1 MHKTLL
7 LSALLSALL
16 MADEAPTNTPQEPK
30 KLETIEPVVVQPV
43 VVQPVVVTPA
53 PEAKTETAPEPE
65 AKMEMREPNKAEVCP
80 HEMKQPTKQL
90 SPDSYKTIR
99 INVIGQG
106 VAPTMTSSPAQAY
119 ALAKRAAIADAY
131 RLLAEKVKGVR
142 IEGSDKI
149 KNMMVQRS
157 EVRTFVDAVIAEAE
171 LIETVFK
178 DGLCEVEMELVINP
192 EQWQSI
198 LASR

>member
-1 MHKTLL
+1 MKKTLL
-7 LSALLSALL
+7 ISALLSAFL
-16 MADEAPTNTPQEPK
+16 MAEEGPVEETNEQSVPVITTNNNAPV
-30 KLETIEPVVVQPV
+30 IVEPVVVQPV
-43 VVQPVVVTPA
+43 VVTMPEAQEQEEHVCPSDMQEPPAMMNESSTPA
-53 PEAKTETAPEPE
+53 
-65 AKMEMREPNKAEVCP
+65 
-80 HEMKQPTKQL
+80 
-90 SPDSYKTIR
+90 SYKKIR
-99 INVIGQG
+99 INVTGQG

-171 LIETVFK
+171 IIETIFK
-178 DGLCEVEMELVINP
+178 DGLCEVEMELTINP
-192 EQWQSI
+192 EQWRSI

>member
-7 LSALLSALL
+7 LSVLLSALL
-16 MADEAPTNTPQEPK
+16 FAEEAPTNTPQEPE
-30 KLETIEPVVVQPV
+30 KLQTVDPIVVTPI

-53 PEAKTETAPEPE
+53 PAPEVKEEPKMAEACPE
-65 AKMEMREPNKAEVCP
+65 DMRKPV
-80 HEMKQPTKQL
+80 KQTA
-90 SPDSYKTIR
+90 PDSYKTIR
-99 INVIGQG
+99 INVVGQG

-142 IEGSDKI
+142 VEGSDKI

-171 LIETVFK
+171 IIETVFK

>member
-1 MHKTLL
+1 MHKALL
-7 LSALLSALL
+7 LSALVSALL
-16 MADEAPTNTPQEPK
+16 SAEEAPKNTPEAPTTLK
-30 KLETIEPVVVQPV
+30 TVEPVVVQPIV
-43 VVQPVVVTPA
+43 VTPVVVTPTPA
-53 PEAKTETAPEPE
+53 PAVKEEAEQ
-65 AKMEMREPNKAEVCP
+65 KACP
-80 HEMKQPTKQL
+80 QDMKKPTKQL
-90 SPDSYKTIR
+90 SKSYKAIR
-99 INVIGQG
+99 INVVGQG

-131 RLLAEKVKGVR
+131 RLLAEKIKGVR
-142 IEGSDKI
+142 IEGQDKI
-149 KNMMVQRS
+149 KNMMVMRT

>member
-1 MHKTLL
+1 MKKVLV
-7 LSALLSALL
+7 LSALLSLML
-16 MADEAPTNTPQEPK
+16 MADEAKTQEVMVNDQ
-30 KLETIEPVVVQPV
+30 TSVIVVEPVVVT
-43 VVQPVVVTPA
+43 VQAPA
-53 PEAKTETAPEPE
+53 PVAQTQQEEGH
-65 AKMEMREPNKAEVCP
+65 VCP
-80 HEMKQPTKQL
+80 SDMQKPPHKAR
-90 SPDSYKTIR
+90 PDSYKMIR
-99 INVIGQG
+99 INVVGQG

-149 KNMMVQRS
+149 KNMMVQRT

-171 LIETVFK
+171 IIETVFK
-178 DGLCEVEMELVINP
+178 DGLCEVEMELNINP
-192 EQWQSI
+192 EQWNSI

>member
-16 MADEAPTNTPQEPK
+16 FAEEAPTNTPQEPE
-30 KLETIEPVVVQPV
+30 KLQTVDPVVVTPI

-53 PEAKTETAPEPE
+53 PAPAPEMKKVEPKEEVKACPE
-65 AKMEMREPNKAEVCP
+65 DMRKPV
-80 HEMKQPTKQL
+80 KQT
-90 SPDSYKTIR
+90 SPESYKTIR
-99 INVIGQG
+99 INVVGQG

-142 IEGSDKI
+142 IEGQDKI
-149 KNMMVQRS
+149 KNMMVMRS

>member
-1 MHKTLL
+1 MRKILF
-7 LSALLSALL
+7 LSALLSSLL
-16 MADEAPTNTPQEPK
+16 MAEEAPKNTPAEAQKMQTVDP
-30 KLETIEPVVVQPV
+30 IVVTPI
-43 VVQPVVVTPA
+43 VVQPVVVTPTPA
-53 PEAKTETAPEPE
+53 AEAKKEE
-65 AKMEMREPNKAEVCP
+65 AQTYA
-80 HEMKQPTKQL
+80 HEMKKPEKQMTP
-90 SPDSYKTIR
+90 SSYKQVR

-171 LIETVFK
+171 IVDTVFK
-178 DGLCEVEMELVINP
+178 DGLCEVEMELTIDP
-192 EQWQSI
+192 KQWQSI

>member
-1 MHKTLL
+1 MKKVLL
-7 LSALLSALL
+7 ISALLSAML
-16 MADEAPTNTPQEPK
+16 MAE
-30 KLETIEPVVVQPV
+30 ETEGKEVKVDKSQANVIVVEPVVVT
-43 VVQPVVVTPA
+43 VQAPA
-53 PEAKTETAPEPE
+53 PAPV
-65 AKMEMREPNKAEVCP
+65 AEVKKEEPKVCP
-80 HEMKQPTKQL
+80 SEMQEPPRSQR
-90 SPDSYKTIR
+90 PASYKMVR

-171 LIETVFK
+171 IIETVFK
-178 DGLCEVEMELVINP
+178 DGLCEVEMELNIDP
-192 EQWQSI
+192 KQWNSI

>member
-1 MHKTLL
+1 MQGCIMRKTLL
-7 LSALLSALL
+7 ISALLSALL
-16 MADEAPTNTPQEPK
+16 FADKAPKNNPEEAK
-30 KLETIEPVVVQPV
+30 KMQTVDPVVVTPI

-53 PEAKTETAPEPE
+53 PAEKKEEPKETAQ
-65 AKMEMREPNKAEVCP
+65 VCP
-80 HEMKQPTKQL
+80 QDMQKPTKQTM
-90 SPDSYKTIR
+90 SESYKAVR
-99 INVIGQG
+99 INVTGQG

-171 LIETVFK
+171 IIETVFK
-178 DGLCEVEMELVINP
+178 DGLCEVEMELTLDP
-192 EQWQSI
+192 AQWRSI
-198 LASR
+198 LAAR

>member
-1 MHKTLL
+1 MHKALLISAL
-7 LSALLSALL
+7 LSALLSAE
-16 MADEAPTNTPQEPK
+16 EAPKNTP
-30 KLETIEPVVVQPV
+30 ETPTTLKTVEPVVVQPIV
-43 VVQPVVVTPA
+43 VTPIVVTPA
-53 PEAKTETAPEPE
+53 PAPAPVTTPEPA
-65 AKMEMREPNKAEVCP
+65 AKKEEVAPKMCP
-80 HEMKQPTKQL
+80 QDMKKPTKQL
-90 SPDSYKTIR
+90 SKSYKTIR

-142 IEGSDKI
+142 VEGQDKI
-149 KNMMVQRS
+149 KNMMVMRT

-198 LASR
+198 LAAR

>member
-1 MHKTLL
+1 MKKVLVI
-7 LSALLSALL
+7 SALLSAIV
-16 MADEAPTNTPQEPK
+16 MAEEAPTQEVAQANEKNPSV
-30 KLETIEPVVVQPV
+30 IVVEPVVVT
-43 VVQPVVVTPA
+43 VQ
-53 PEAKTETAPEPE
+53 APEP
-65 AKMEMREPNKAEVCP
+65 APVAEQPIKDVSQDCP
-80 HEMKQPTKQL
+80 TMQEEEKDTHERPT
-90 SPDSYKTIR
+90 SYKKVR
-99 INVIGQG
+99 INVTGQG

-131 RLLAEKVKGVR
+131 RLLAEKIKGVR

-171 LIETVFK
+171 IIDTVFK
-178 DGLCEVEMELVINP
+178 DGLCEVEMELSIDP
-192 EQWQSI
+192 KQWKSI

>member
-1 MHKTLL
+1 MRKTLL
-7 LSALLSALL
+7 ISALLSAFLL
-16 MADEAPTNTPQEPK
+16 AEEAPNNTPEAAK
-30 KLETIEPVVVQPV
+30 KMQTIDPVVVTPI

-53 PEAKTETAPEPE
+53 PAPVEKKEEPKE
-65 AKMEMREPNKAEVCP
+65 KAQVCP
-80 HEMKQPTKQL
+80 EHMQKPTKQMA
-90 SPDSYKTIR
+90 PESYKAIR
-99 INVIGQG
+99 INVTGQG

-171 LIETVFK
+171 IIETVFK
-178 DGLCEVEMELVINP
+178 DGLCEVEMELTLDP
-192 EQWQSI
+192 AQWRSI
-198 LASR
+198 LAAR

>member
-1 MHKTLL
+1 MHKALL
-7 LSALLSALL
+7 LSALLSAILS
-16 MADEAPTNTPQEPK
+16 AEEAPKNTPEAPTTLK
-30 KLETIEPVVVQPV
+30 SVEPVVVQPIV
-43 VVQPVVVTPA
+43 VTPVVVTPTPA
-53 PEAKTETAPEPE
+53 VKEEAEP
-65 AKMEMREPNKAEVCP
+65 KACP
-80 HEMKQPTKQL
+80 QDMKKPTKQL
-90 SPDSYKTIR
+90 SKSYKAIR
-99 INVIGQG
+99 INVVGQG

-142 IEGSDKI
+142 IEGQDKI
-149 KNMMVQRS
+149 KNMMVMRT

>member
-1 MHKTLL
+1 MRKTLL
-7 LSALLSALL
+7 LSTLLCACLF
-16 MADEAPTNTPQEPK
+16 ADGAETPPANEGQ
-30 KLETIEPVVVQPV
+30 KLQTVDPMVVTPVVVQPV
-43 VVQPVVVTPA
+43 VIAPEKESKPA
-53 PEAKTETAPEPE
+53 PQAAAEKEET
-65 AKMEMREPNKAEVCP
+65 VCP
-80 HEMKQPTKQL
+80 ELMKKPTKQT
-90 SPDSYKTIR
+90 SPESYQTVR
-99 INVIGQG
+99 INVVGQG

-131 RLLAEKVKGVR
+131 RLIAEKVKGVR
-142 IEGSDKI
+142 IEGNDKI

-171 LIETVFK
+171 IIETVFK
-178 DGLCEVEMELVINP
+178 DGLCEVEMELTIDP

>member
-1 MHKTLL
+1 MKKILVI
-7 LSALLSALL
+7 SALLSAVL
-16 MADEAPTNTPQEPK
+16 MAEEAPAQEVFEADQPNVVVV
-30 KLETIEPVVVQPV
+30 EPVVVTVPA
-43 VVQPVVVTPA
+43 PA
-53 PEAKTETAPEPE
+53 PEPAAHEGQ
-65 AKMEMREPNKAEVCP
+65 VCP
-80 HEMKQPTKQL
+80 QDMQEPPHSAKR
-90 SPDSYKTIR
+90 PDSYKKIR
-99 INVIGQG
+99 INVTGQG

-171 LIETVFK
+171 IIETVFQ
-178 DGLCEVEMELVINP
+178 DGLCEVEMELNIDP
-192 EQWQSI
+192 KQWHSI

>member
-1 MHKTLL
+1 MKKILL
-7 LSALLSALL
+7 LSAILSTLVFAE
-16 MADEAPTNTPQEPK
+16 EATTPVPQATVE
-30 KLETIEPVVVQPV
+30 
-43 VVQPVVVTPA
+43 PVVVTPIVVTPVIVEA
-53 PEAKTETAPEPE
+53 PKKQEPE
-65 AKMEMREPNKAEVCP
+65 KKEACA
-80 HEMKQPTKQL
+80 HEMDQPTKQMA
-90 SPDSYKTIR
+90 PKSYKKIR
-99 INVIGQG
+99 INVTGQG

-171 LIETVFK
+171 IIETVFK
-178 DGLCEVEMELVINP
+178 DGLCEVEMELSIDP
-192 EQWQSI
+192 KQWHSI
-198 LASR
+198 LAAR

>member
-1 MHKTLL
+1 MQGCRMKKILL
-7 LSALLSALL
+7 ISALLSAML
-16 MADEAPTNTPQEPK
+16 MAEDEKASTDAMADQTNPSTVVVA
-30 KLETIEPVVVQPV
+30 PVVVK
-43 VVQPVVVTPA
+43 PVVVTV
-53 PEAKTETAPEPE
+53 PEKEKKEETH
-65 AKMEMREPNKAEVCP
+65 VCP
-80 HEMKQPTKQL
+80 SDMQAPAHKMTP
-90 SPDSYKTIR
+90 PSYKKIR
-99 INVIGQG
+99 INVVGQG

-171 LIETVFK
+171 VIETVFK
-178 DGLCEVEMELVINP
+178 DGLCEVEMELTIDP
-192 EQWQSI
+192 KQWRSI

>member
-1 MHKTLL
+1 MRKILL
-7 LSALLSALL
+7 LSALLSSLL
-16 MADEAPTNTPQEPK
+16 MAEEAPQNTPAQAQTMQTVDPIVV
-30 KLETIEPVVVQPV
+30 TPIVVQPV
-43 VVQPVVVTPA
+43 VIAPA
-53 PEAKTETAPEPE
+53 AAPKEEP
-65 AKMEMREPNKAEVCP
+65 KACP
-80 HEMKQPTKQL
+80 HDMKKPEKQMTP
-90 SPDSYKTIR
+90 SSYKQVR
-99 INVIGQG
+99 ISVVGQG
-106 VAPTMTSSPAQAY
+106 VAPTMTTSPAQAY

-171 LIETVFK
+171 IVETVFK
-178 DGLCEVEMELVINP
+178 DGLCEVEMELTIDP
-192 EQWQSI
+192 QQWQSI

>member
-1 MHKTLL
+1 MRKILL
-7 LSALLSALL
+7 LSALLSSLL
-16 MADEAPTNTPQEPK
+16 MAEEAPKNTPVEAK
-30 KLETIEPVVVQPV
+30 KLQTVDPIVVTPVVVQPIV
-43 VVQPVVVTPA
+43 VAPA
-53 PEAKTETAPEPE
+53 PVPKEEPKVQ
-65 AKMEMREPNKAEVCP
+65 A
-80 HEMKQPTKQL
+80 HDMKKPQKQMTP
-90 SPDSYKTIR
+90 SSYKQVR
-99 INVIGQG
+99 INVTGQG

-171 LIETVFK
+171 IVETIFK
-178 DGLCEVEMELVINP
+178 DGLCEVEMELTIDP

>member
-16 MADEAPTNTPQEPK
+16 FAEEAPTNTPKEPE
-30 KLETIEPVVVQPV
+30 KLQTVDPVVVTPI

-53 PEAKTETAPEPE
+53 PTPKPEVKEEEPKVAQSCPE
-65 AKMEMREPNKAEVCP
+65 HMREPIK
-80 HEMKQPTKQL
+80 KT
-90 SPDSYKTIR
+90 SPASYKTIR

-142 IEGSDKI
+142 IEGQDKI
-149 KNMMVQRS
+149 KNMMVMRS

-171 LIETVFK
+171 IIETVFK